1 MFLLM
6 TDGAWHCQ
14 GTVGQACASS
24 MPPAPLLCTPP
35 HKLQHAHTASLSH
48 LAYLSWTLPPPPPP
62 PFVPPPPMRM
72 SVSQSLFFF
81 LFLTHWHDTT
91 PPLPTVMMTVW
102 WITVCG
108 QISMTLAKCAGWIV
122 SVVVL
127 ILLAVRTKMRVS
139 WAPFKMNCFAT
150 HNPVLHPNERFQKKK
165 ERERRLPMFVT
176 HFVSVIRWLSVIRSH
191 SHFCRKQIPDQL
203 MHDGD
208 CVMIPF
214 IFMEVVTGFWRWFA
228 GLAQADSPPG

>member
-1 MFLLM
+1 MEP
-6 TDGAWHCQ
+6 
-14 GTVGQACASS
+14 GTARGQWARPAPAPCHLHPSSVPLHTNSS
-24 MPPAPLLCTPP
+24 M
-35 HKLQHAHTASLSH
+35 H
-48 LAYLSWTLPPPPPP
+48 TLPRFLTWPISLEHCPPPPP

-165 ERERRLPMFVT
+165 RKRETVTNVCHTFCQCYPMAE
-176 HFVSVIRWLSVIRSH
+176 
-191 SHFCRKQIPDQL
+191 CNP
-203 MHDGD
+203 
-208 CVMIPF
+208 
-214 IFMEVVTGFWRWFA
+214 
-228 GLAQADSPPG
+228 